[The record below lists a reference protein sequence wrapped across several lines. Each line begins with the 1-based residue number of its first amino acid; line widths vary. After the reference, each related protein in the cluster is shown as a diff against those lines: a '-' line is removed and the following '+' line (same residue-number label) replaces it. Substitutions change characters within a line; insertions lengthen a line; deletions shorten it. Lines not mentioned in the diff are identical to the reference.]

1 MTKDIV
7 PATAEGMPKIN
18 RSEIFTKA
26 WRDYRFQMKWRDD
39 QTFDRILF
47 ASYLRDQWRYARME
61 IVAAAERA
69 AEKARLASASPDER
83 RAAEIRAE
91 LREMEFG
98 DFIPWQRRGELA
110 AELARLAA

>member
-1 MTKDIV
+1 MRKDAF

-18 RSEIFTKA
+18 RSEIFRKA
-26 WRDYRFQMKWRDD
+26 WRDYRFQVKWRDD

-47 ASYLRDQWRYARME
+47 ASCLSDQWQYAKMDRAEAM
-61 IVAAAERA
+61 ERA
-69 AEKARLASASPDER
+69 IEAARLASASPAER

-91 LREMEFG
+91 LRDMEFG
-98 DFIPWQRRGELA
+98 DFIPWQRRSELA